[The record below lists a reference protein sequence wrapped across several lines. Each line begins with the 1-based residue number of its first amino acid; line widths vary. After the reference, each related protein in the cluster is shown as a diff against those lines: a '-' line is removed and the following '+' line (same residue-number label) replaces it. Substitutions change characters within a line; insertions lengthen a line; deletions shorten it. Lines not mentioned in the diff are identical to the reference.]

1 MKKLAALLLALA
13 LSLSLIP
20 NTLAAEAVTPTPPEW
35 INAEDYVVFEDGK
48 VYDPAVWEG
57 VLQLRSHAFSGGRR
71 AKNNPYWNS
80 YLKLSALTEK
90 PNIDPA
96 AVYEKSL
103 IDLMYHRNEGYSS
116 WMLGNDVLDL
126 LLGED
131 GGTWSNDTRWKLELW
146 SSRWIYQMEYYDH
159 TEEEATIRELPT
171 RIPDFVKQ
179 LNNTMKHNGIT
190 SMERF
195 LDCGTMDVDTGMKT
209 YQWMSAAKVLPKQI
223 SVLVDGKTIGLDVP
237 PEIKNQR
244 TMVPVRAV
252 GEAIGADVEWVQDKG
267 QVVMT
272 RAGSTVTMTLDS
284 TTADIDGRKVE
295 MDVAPYALNG
305 RTLLPARYVAEFF
318 GQKVDWDG
326 ERKEVLITEDK
337 SALGNSNLEAWA
349 MAMGLTYAY
358 QYYGERCG
366 EKDALLFG
374 MYPRTAAQ
382 VQSSRKGLNNNWGG
396 DSREHII
403 SIVESMT
410 AHGHNDSFQ
419 AAARDVNSLSPDEMA
434 YLISVS
440 GSTDQYMWPYTKALS
455 EKWGDKGILAW
466 DLSRMGAMVQW
477 GYHVGRLTYEEA
489 LALVEPAT
497 RLTAENFSSWEEFY
511 ENYLDGYNWWA
522 RNNVVGK
529 DPWETERGP
538 LCRKMLEN
546 PILDDTL
553 FTTGVIPLPDKEG

>member
-35 INAEDYVVFEDGK
+35 INAEDYLTFPGDDIYLPENWATIETMREKARNGAKLSLYIVQNDPYCTPGTCYEHALLRFKYAENVGLGTAEAEKAFYGAAHAFEYARRNHWKANGK
-48 VYDPAVWEG
+48 VYDE
-57 VLQLRSHAFSGGRR
+57 LYHRMELERLRA
-71 AKNNPYWNS
+71 
-80 YLKLSALTEK
+80 SAL
-90 PNIDPA
+90 
-96 AVYEKSL
+96 
-103 IDLMYHRNEGYSS
+103 
-116 WMLGNDVLDL
+116 
-126 LLGED
+126 
-131 GGTWSNDTRWKLELW
+131 SNRWE
-146 SSRWIYQMEYYDH
+146 
-159 TEEEATIRELPT
+159 
-171 RIPDFVKQ
+171 
-179 LNNTMKHNGIT
+179 
-190 SMERF
+190 
-195 LDCGTMDVDTGMKT
+195 DVDWPYDLNTVLADMNLTLDDFFAGQYMYLIKPEVK
-209 YQWMSAAKVLPKQI
+209 AAILAQLDQI
-223 SVLVDGKTIGLDVP
+223 TLILDGEKLNLDVP

-252 GEAIGADVEWVQDKG
+252 GEAIGAEVEWVQDKG

-419 AAARDVNSLSPDEMA
+419 AAARDANSLPPDEMA

-489 LALVEPAT
+489 LALVEPAA